1 MILNDQK
8 KYIYVFKIMIVVGM
22 YLIDLILQVV
32 NFEFINILFNYIWLG
47 CDLEKVKL
55 IFRRDLVV

>member
-22 YLIDLILQVV
+22 YLIDLILQVI

-47 CDLEKVKL
+47 CDLEKVML
-55 IFRRDLVV
+55 IFRRDWFV

>member
-1 MILNDQK
+1 MIRK
-8 KYIYVFKIMIVVGM
+8 KYIYVFKIMSVVGM

-47 CDLEKVKL
+47 CD
-55 IFRRDLVV
+55 